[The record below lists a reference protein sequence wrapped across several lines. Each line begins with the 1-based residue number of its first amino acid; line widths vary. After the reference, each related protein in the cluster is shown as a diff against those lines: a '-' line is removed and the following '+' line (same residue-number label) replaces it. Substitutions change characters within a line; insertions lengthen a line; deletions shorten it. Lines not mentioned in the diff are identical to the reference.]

1 MKKYNYYYK
10 EPNYSDVIKEVD
22 EDEFEIGQSYE
33 KTPAKKI
40 KCRKCG
46 SKEFI
51 VGVGNYFT
59 AIKCPK
65 CKWEMC
71 IHDG

>member
-1 MKKYNYYYK
+1 MKKKKESYK
-10 EPNYSDVIKEVD
+10 SPAWEDVIIEQRV
-22 EDEFEIGQSYE
+22 DEFEIGQVYE
-33 KTPAKKI
+33 DTPAKRL

-46 SKEFI
+46 STEFI
-51 VGVGNYFT
+51 VGVGKYYT